1 MRAGKASV
9 HRKFGPVENGYR
21 DSYVVEHFVPL
32 FANLT
37 TRWFFPN
44 AKWCSPRS
52 LDFIP
57 SDNTNSVWLP
67 ESGPEAAKRWPR
79 NSNE

>member
-1 MRAGKASV
+1 MRAEKASV

-21 DSYVVEHFVPL
+21 DSYAVEHFVPL

-44 AKWCSPRS
+44 ANGAAQ
-52 LDFIP
+52 IP
-57 SDNTNSVWLP
+57 
-67 ESGPEAAKRWPR
+67 
-79 NSNE
+79 